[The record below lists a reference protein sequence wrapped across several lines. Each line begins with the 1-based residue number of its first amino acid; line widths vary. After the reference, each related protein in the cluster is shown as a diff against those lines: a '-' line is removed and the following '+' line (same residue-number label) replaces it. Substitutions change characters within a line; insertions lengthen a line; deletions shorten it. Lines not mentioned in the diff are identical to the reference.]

1 MTDRSRSGAR
11 CRTLHPLNTLK
22 GMLPRDTYGTLRYE
36 MENLGRHLVFV
47 DWENGMGVPVFPHEI
62 EVVEQQQAQL

>member
-22 GMLPRDTYGTLRYE
+22 GMLPRDTYGVAVGLS
-36 MENLGRHLVFV
+36 LG
-47 DWENGMGVPVFPHEI
+47 G
-62 EVVEQQQAQL
+62 Q